1 MALPLILGL
10 LGSTLGAGT
19 AIGTIGAGAL
29 GSGLGRFLE
38 TGDFEEGVK
47 TGLTSFVGGQAL
59 GTLGKA
65 FGGTGAMT
73 PSNAPI
79 SSSLGQNM
87 IPPTQTFGQN
97 LMSTLKDPVSFGQAA
112 IAQGAIPPP
121 PMPEMEEVEFDN
133 RERMAPDRIMRR
145 PPPGYRPGYDAE
157 FDYRVAPNYGT
168 KVMSAGGELQ
178 NPDKADLDDD
188 GKISSYERKRG
199 LAIEKSMAE
208 QGKFVGGLVGLL
220 ADKKVQNL
228 LGNMADTGKGFGLAA
243 LMDTPQARAEFN
255 KMQTGQYSPQMQGMK
270 EGGMAEM
277 PDDMD
282 GETIMINAI
291 MALQGMSSDPEQDL
305 MEFIS
310 AFGMDA
316 LQDLQRRVAMGEMG
330 GGERGVGRLIE
341 GAGDGMSD
349 SIDAEIV
356 NDMSDPSGSGQPL
369 KVADGEYVIAADAV
383 ADIGNGSTDAGAK
396 KLDALM
402 KQVRMA
408 RHGTTKQPPE
418 RDMMSVMKRAIT

>member
-10 LGSTLGAGT
+10 LGSTLGAGAT
-19 AIGTIGAGAL
+19 TGILGTLGAVGAGAV
-29 GSGLGRFLE
+29 GSGLGRFAE
-38 TGDFEEGVK
+38 TGDFEEGLK
-47 TGLTSFVGGQAL
+47 TGLTSFVGGKAL

-65 FGGTGAMT
+65 LGGTGAMT

-121 PMPEMEEVEFDN
+121 PMPEMEDVEFDN

-145 PPPGYRPGYDAE
+145 PPPGYRPGFDPE

-168 KVMSAGGELQ
+168 RVMSAGGELQ

-188 GKISSYERKRG
+188 GQISSYERKRG

-208 QGKFVGGLVGLL
+208 QGANMGGLVGLL
-220 ADKKVQNL
+220 GFSGGGELKPIPEDNKGLPNL
-228 LGNMADTGKGFGLAA
+228 PKDV
-243 LMDTPQARAEFN
+243 RN
-255 KMQTGQYSPQMQGMK
+255 KMGFMQ

>member
-19 AIGTIGAGAL
+19 TLGAIGAGAL
-29 GSGLGRFLE
+29 GSGLGRFAE

-47 TGLTSFVGGQAL
+47 TGLASFVGGQAL

-65 FGGTGAMT
+65 FGGTG
-73 PSNAPI
+73 
-79 SSSLGQNM
+79 
-87 IPPTQTFGQN
+87 IPAGETTRKIADFGMGGVNPQSFGQN
-97 LMSTLKDPVSFGQAA
+97 FMSTLKDPISFGQAA
-112 IAQGAIPPP
+112 IAQGTVPPP
-121 PMPEMEEVEFDN
+121 PVPELEDVEFDN

-168 KVMSAGGELQ
+168 RVMSAGGELQ

-188 GKISSYERKRG
+188 GQISSYERKRG

-208 QGKFVGGLVGLL
+208 QGANMGGLVGLL
-220 ADKKVQNL
+220 GFSGGGELKPIPEDNKGLPNL
-228 LGNMADTGKGFGLAA
+228 PKDV
-243 LMDTPQARAEFN
+243 RN
-255 KMQTGQYSPQMQGMK
+255 KMGFMQ

-316 LQDLQRRVAMGEMG
+316 LQDLQRRVAIGEMG

-349 SIDAEIV
+349 SVDAEIV

-418 RDMMSVMKRAIT
+418 RDMMAVMKRAIT

>member
-10 LGSTLGAGT
+10 LGSTLGAGAT
-19 AIGTIGAGAL
+19 TGILGTLGAVGAGAV
-29 GSGLGRFLE
+29 GSGLGRFAE
-38 TGDFEEGVK
+38 TGDFEEGLK
-47 TGLTSFVGGQAL
+47 TGLTSFVGGKAL

-65 FGGTGAMT
+65 LGGTGAMT

-121 PMPEMEEVEFDN
+121 PMPEMEDVEFDN

-145 PPPGYRPGYDAE
+145 PPPGYRPGFDPE

-168 KVMSAGGELQ
+168 RVMSAGGELQ

-188 GKISSYERKRG
+188 GQISSYERKRG

-208 QGKFVGGLVGLL
+208 QGANMGGLVGLL
-220 ADKKVQNL
+220 GFSGGGELKPIPEDNKGLPNL
-228 LGNMADTGKGFGLAA
+228 PKDV
-243 LMDTPQARAEFN
+243 RN
-255 KMQTGQYSPQMQGMK
+255 KMGFMQ

-349 SIDAEIV
+349 SVDAEIV

>member
-19 AIGTIGAGAL
+19 TLGAIGAGAL
-29 GSGLGRFLE
+29 GSGLGRFAE

-47 TGLTSFVGGQAL
+47 TGLASFVGGQAL

-65 FGGTGAMT
+65 FGGTG
-73 PSNAPI
+73 
-79 SSSLGQNM
+79 
-87 IPPTQTFGQN
+87 IPAGETTRKIADFGMGGVNPQSFGQN
-97 LMSTLKDPVSFGQAA
+97 FMSTLKDPISFGQAA
-112 IAQGAIPPP
+112 IAQGTVPPP
-121 PMPEMEEVEFDN
+121 PVPELEDVEFDN

-168 KVMSAGGELQ
+168 RVMSAGGELQ

-188 GKISSYERKRG
+188 GQISSYERKRG

-208 QGKFVGGLVGLL
+208 QGANMGGLVGLL
-220 ADKKVQNL
+220 GFSGGGELKPIPEDNKGLPNL
-228 LGNMADTGKGFGLAA
+228 PKDV
-243 LMDTPQARAEFN
+243 RN
-255 KMQTGQYSPQMQGMK
+255 KMGFMQ

-349 SIDAEIV
+349 SVDAEIV

>member
-19 AIGTIGAGAL
+19 TLGAIGAGAL
-29 GSGLGRFLE
+29 GSGLGRFAE

-47 TGLTSFVGGQAL
+47 TGLASFVGGQAL

-65 FGGTGAMT
+65 FGGTG
-73 PSNAPI
+73 
-79 SSSLGQNM
+79 
-87 IPPTQTFGQN
+87 IPAGETTRKIADFGMGGVNPQSFGQN
-97 LMSTLKDPVSFGQAA
+97 FMSTLKDPISFGQAA
-112 IAQGAIPPP
+112 IAQGTVPPP
-121 PMPEMEEVEFDN
+121 PVPELEDVEFDN

-145 PPPGYRPGYDAE
+145 PPPGYRPGFDPE

-168 KVMSAGGELQ
+168 RVMSAGGELQ

-188 GKISSYERKRG
+188 GQISSYERKRG

-208 QGKFVGGLVGLL
+208 QGANMGGLVGLL
-220 ADKKVQNL
+220 GFSGGGELKPIPEDNKGLPNL
-228 LGNMADTGKGFGLAA
+228 PKDV
-243 LMDTPQARAEFN
+243 RN
-255 KMQTGQYSPQMQGMK
+255 KMGFMQ

-349 SIDAEIV
+349 SVDAEIV